1 MTDGHS
7 HHQPPGPASGSGAST
22 DAPGHAS
29 WAALGEE
36 LDTWATEGRTA
47 TFWWRDDDAGDA
59 TPALDRLLD
68 LSERH
73 NVPLGLAVIPARATE
88 ALAAR
93 IAGAAAVAVLQHGW
107 SHANH
112 APSSE
117 KQTELSDHAPAAILM
132 SDLER
137 GWKRLTALF
146 GRQALP
152 VMVPPWN
159 RMDPTVGMR
168 LADWGYVA
176 VSGSG
181 ARRAGDSD
189 APRLQVLN
197 VHIDMID
204 WHGSRG
210 FIGDAAALDMALV
223 HLRDRRLG
231 QADANEPTG
240 LMTHHLDHDAAC
252 WDFVNRLLDAT
263 TNHTAARWLSVAE
276 ALAVPQ

>member
-1 MTDGHS
+1 MTDGYS
-7 HHQPPGPASGSGAST
+7 QDQPPGSTRRSGSSAEAATGAS
-22 DAPGHAS
+22 
-29 WAALGEE
+29 WQALSAE
-36 LDTWATEGRTA
+36 LDAWATAGRTA

-59 TPALDRLLD
+59 TPSLDRLLD
-68 LSERH
+68 LSGRRR
-73 NVPLGLAVIPARATE
+73 VPLSLAVIPARATE

-93 IAGAAAVAVLQHGW
+93 IAGIDMVTVLQHGW

-112 APSSE
+112 APASE
-117 KQTELSDHAPAAILM
+117 KQTELSDHAPAAALM

-137 GWKRLTALF
+137 GWKRLTTLF
-146 GRQALP
+146 GQQALP

-181 ARRAGDSD
+181 ARRADD
-189 APRLQVLN
+189 AVPPRLQVLN
-197 VHIDMID
+197 IHIDMID

-210 FIGDAAALDMALV
+210 FAGDATALDTAIG

-231 QADANEPTG
+231 RADPNEPTG
-240 LMTHHLDHDAAC
+240 LMTHHLDHDPAC
-252 WDFVNRLLDAT
+252 WDFVQRLLDAT
-263 TNHTAARWLSVAE
+263 NSHRAVRWLSVTE
-276 ALAVPQ
+276 ALAVPP